1 MKAKI
6 GMRAKG
12 NCRLIRT
19 FNRSFIPLS
28 CPIPSKIDIN
38 IVGAIAIVL
47 VSNTLCHL
55 FHFKFRKPCK
65 DNKKTGYWYIM
76 YISGN
81 QFRTLTVNKTGYW
94 CILYG

>member
-28 CPIPSKIDIN
+28 CSIPANIDIN

-47 VSNTLCHL
+47 VSNTRCHL
-55 FHFKFRKPCK
+55 FHFKFRKPWK
-65 DNKKTGYWYIM
+65 ENKKTGYWCKM
-76 YISGN
+76 YI
-81 QFRTLTVNKTGYW
+81 RVTVLN
-94 CILYG
+94 IDSE